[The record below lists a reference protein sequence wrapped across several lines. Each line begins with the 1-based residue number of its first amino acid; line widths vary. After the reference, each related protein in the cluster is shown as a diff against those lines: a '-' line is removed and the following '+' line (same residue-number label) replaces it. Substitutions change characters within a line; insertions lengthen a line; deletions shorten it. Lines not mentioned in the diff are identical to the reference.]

1 MAKAPRSNGKT
12 LLVFT
17 YVWQED
23 PAKIFKVPRAQHKVN
38 PARSITRLV
47 SASKYLDTYISNHLW
62 YHFSPTVHLHLARFY
77 ATTYLETNYLG
88 EMLIEQII
96 EFELRGL
103 GPLAVHVLLQLV
115 IFITKQKSLR
125 NIF

>member
-1 MAKAPRSNGKT
+1 M
-12 LLVFT
+12 F
-17 YVWQED
+17 
-23 PAKIFKVPRAQHKVN
+23 
-38 PARSITRLV
+38 
-47 SASKYLDTYISNHLW
+47 
-62 YHFSPTVHLHLARFY
+62 
-77 ATTYLETNYLG
+77 
-88 EMLIEQII
+88 IEQII